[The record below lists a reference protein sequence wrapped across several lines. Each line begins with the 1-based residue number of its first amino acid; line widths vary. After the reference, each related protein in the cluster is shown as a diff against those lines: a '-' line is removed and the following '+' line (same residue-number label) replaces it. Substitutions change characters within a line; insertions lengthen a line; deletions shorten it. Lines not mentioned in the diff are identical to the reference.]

1 MSSLAQSYAKFLFQ
15 SLFPYVFLLGRH
27 ISWIYLWEDAQ
38 LSVYCVVT
46 QPEAPSAGLQWNFVF
61 PRTIPV
67 YALNDP

>member
-1 MSSLAQSYAKFLFQ
+1 MLSLALNFYFRAHFPMV
-15 SLFPYVFLLGRH
+15 SLLSRYIL
-27 ISWIYLWEDAQ
+27 WIYLCEDAQ